1 MKTAVVILNWNT
13 ERYLRA
19 FLPGLVASCPEDAEV
34 IVADSGSDDASL
46 EYVAKA
52 FPRIRTIPLNGNFGF
67 TGGYNRAL
75 KDIDA
80 EYFLLLNSDIEVAP
94 G

>member
-34 IVADSGSDDASL
+34 IVADSGSSDGSL
-46 EYVAKA
+46 EYVTEA
-52 FPRIRTIPLNGNFGF
+52 FPQLKTIPLGANYGF
-67 TGGYNRAL
+67 TG
-75 KDIDA
+75 
-80 EYFLLLNSDIEVAP
+80 V
-94 G
+94 